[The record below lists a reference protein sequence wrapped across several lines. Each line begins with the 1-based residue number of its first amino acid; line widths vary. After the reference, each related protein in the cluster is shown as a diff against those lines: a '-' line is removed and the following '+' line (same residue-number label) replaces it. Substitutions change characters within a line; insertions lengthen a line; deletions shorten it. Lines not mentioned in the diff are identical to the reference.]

1 MVAAHVRGVSLA
13 GPGPGYARVAWRC
26 QLAAG
31 CWQSCPSLRGA
42 SPAVARAGR
51 VGVAGQAGGD
61 GGLRVGDDPEG
72 RGRARAA
79 HARCIVLTENAVCFE
94 SSGGGAERV
103 PPAD

>member
-1 MVAAHVRGVSLA
+1 MLA
-13 GPGPGYARVAWRC
+13 GRWALAELPRPERRQPRLQPG
-26 QLAAG
+26 
-31 CWQSCPSLRGA
+31 
-42 SPAVARAGR
+42 RAGGR
-51 VGVAGQAGGD
+51 GRRAGGD
-61 GGLRVGDDPEG
+61 GGLRVGEDPEG